1 VVHCRHCATPLPPY
15 AAVCPTCG
23 APAGAGTS
31 YCPVCAAATHPAAV
45 VCLRC
50 GAGLRPPGTRS
61 KLVAGL
67 LGIFVGAFGVHR
79 FYLGYTQLGVIQI
92 VVTIVTCGIGGLW
105 GFIEGILILT
115 GNIDRDADGMP
126 LTD

>member
-1 VVHCRHCATPLPPY
+1 
-15 AAVCPTCG
+15 
-23 APAGAGTS
+23 
-31 YCPVCAAATHPAAV
+31 VCAAATHPAAV
-45 VCLRC
+45 VCVRC
-50 GAGLRPPGTRS
+50 GASLRAPGARS

-92 VVTIVTCGIGGLW
+92 LVTVFTCGLGGLW
-105 GFIEGILILT
+105 GFVEGILILT
-115 GNIDRDADGMP
+115 GNIDRDADGQP